1 MPPLPAG
8 RVIIVVVGA
17 GSIPPCPIPFTAW
30 CVAAILNPH
39 MRWAVFNQKGGVGKS
54 TIVCN
59 LAAVSAREGRKT
71 LVVDLDPQAN
81 ASHYLLGADVEA
93 ADPNMSRFFEQ
104 TLGFNL
110 FRDSARGFIHH
121 TRFDDLHIMASDIG
135 LADLQPKLE
144 AKYKIYKLRE
154 ALDEIDG
161 YDEIFLDT
169 PPAFN
174 VYTLS
179 ALIAADRCLIPFDCD
194 DFSRRALYDLLESVE
209 EVREDHNPKL
219 KVGGIV
225 VNQFQARARLPQLL
239 VDELSGEGLPI
250 LEPYITT
257 SVKVRESHGACK
269 PLPYLAKSHKLAL
282 QFEEL
287 YRTLQAL

>member
-1 MPPLPAG
+1 
-8 RVIIVVVGA
+8 
-17 GSIPPCPIPFTAW
+17 
-30 CVAAILNPH
+30 
-39 MRWAVFNQKGGVGKS
+39 MRWVVFNQKGGVGKS

-59 LAAVSAREGRKT
+59 LAAVSARQGRRT

-81 ASHYLLGADVEA
+81 TSHYLLGSDVEA
-93 ADPNMSRFFEQ
+93 AEPNLAEFFEQ
-104 TLGFNL
+104 TLSFKL
-110 FRDSARGFIHH
+110 FRDGGSEFIHH
-121 TRFDDLHIMASDIG
+121 TKFEDLHIMPSDAM
-135 LADLQPKLE
+135 LEELQAKLE

-154 ALDEIDG
+154 ALDEIEG

-179 ALIAADRCLIPFDCD
+179 ALIAADRCLVPFDCD
-194 DFSRRALYDLLESVE
+194 DFSRRALYNLLESVE

-219 KVGGIV
+219 AIGGIV

-239 VDELSGEGLPI
+239 VEELQEEGLPI
-250 LEPYITT
+250 LEPFISS
-257 SVKVRESHGACK
+257 SVKVRESHGASK
-269 PLPYLAKSHKLAL
+269 PLPYLARSHKLTG

-287 YRTLQAL
+287 FERIRNP